1 METATYYL
9 LKVMKIYV
17 VIKAGSGEGK
27 RRFEAKRKVLHRDVF
42 FG

>member
-9 LKVMKIYV
+9 LKVMKFFV
-17 VIKAGSGEGK
+17 VIKAGRGEGK
-27 RRFEAKRKVLHRDVF
+27 RRFEAKGKFLYRDVF